1 MMPLLMTFGQGIFG
15 KSPSD
20 GDGSVPDTSEVE
32 MTPLR
37 KFFMTQWDDPAD
49 PTMVSQFN
57 MDVSCLDF
65 FAKKYPPE
73 TLTTLM
79 LQAVSSTLMQD
90 PSFRNFLSYKKLRQT
105 REAKVAIVVKLPG
118 CQDHLGAIIYKNC
131 HEMTVSELTRKIRN
145 TIQKMAYCYKKCQ
158 QIEKQHPHFKRNL
171 DDMLYEYAHGE
182 YPYPVPGSAFVSLS
196 NIGHCGYSQA
206 VSPLRKNE
214 SLKVTLLQV
223 ERKPVWDKVTQSFV
237 AKDMMPI
244 SIRADHRVFD
254 GNLPIPHY
262 LDTAF
267 QSMFQNMLGQKPSL
281 LREEPLTENFLQ
293 TIDRMLAE
301 NLEIGYRLLIMLQ
314 NIWSDDTDVE
324 RIFYEISKKVV
335 IQKSMAYF

>member
-1 MMPLLMTFGQGIFG
+1 M
-15 KSPSD
+15 
-20 GDGSVPDTSEVE
+20 
-32 MTPLR
+32 
-37 KFFMTQWDDPAD
+37 
-49 PTMVSQFN
+49 
-57 MDVSCLDF
+57 
-65 FAKKYPPE
+65 
-73 TLTTLM
+73 
-79 LQAVSSTLMQD
+79 
-90 PSFRNFLSYKKLRQT
+90 
-105 REAKVAIVVKLPG
+105 
-118 CQDHLGAIIYKNC
+118 
-131 HEMTVSELTRKIRN
+131 
-145 TIQKMAYCYKKCQ
+145 
-158 QIEKQHPHFKRNL
+158 
-171 DDMLYEYAHGE
+171 
-182 YPYPVPGSAFVSLS
+182 
-196 NIGHCGYSQA
+196 
-206 VSPLRKNE
+206 SPLRKNE

-244 SIRADHRVFD
+244 SISADHRVFD
-254 GNLPIPHY
+254 GHLPIPHY